1 MKREPQYFQLEH
13 PPNEVVICDHM
24 ACEEVADHLD
34 VDSQG
39 RERRLCA
46 SHTSSDKH
54 ASRLPK
60 RRPDPNL
67 PYSARPLA

>member
-1 MKREPQYFQLEH
+1 MKMEPHFFQLEH

-24 ACEEVADHLD
+24 GCEEVADHLD
-34 VDSQG
+34 VDVQG
-39 RERRLCA
+39 REYRVCA
-46 SHTSSDKH
+46 LHTSSDKH

-67 PYSARPLA
+67 PYRARPLA